1 MVSTTRYRKIKQN
14 MTNFKLGILY
24 THVPSPIE
32 ADYKRGYIKRYFVQ
46 KVNDVNSYIFE
57 IDTNIYQRYVSSE
70 LYSAVMILWKIS
82 GDSDEIKKAN
92 QASIKTAFDKIPK
105 LKNYLPNLLQF
116 SKV

>member
-1 MVSTTRYRKIKQN
+1 MVSTTAYRKLKN
-14 MTNFKLGILY
+14 NKTNFKLGILY
-24 THVPSPIE
+24 THVPSPTE
-32 ADYKRGYIKRYFVQ
+32 ADYKKGYIKRYFVQ
-46 KVNDVNSYIFE
+46 KVNDTNSYIFE
-57 IDTNIYQRYVSSE
+57 IDTNIYEVYSTSE
-70 LYSAVMILWKIS
+70 LYSAAMILWKIS

>member
-1 MVSTTRYRKIKQN
+1 MISTTAYRKLKKN
-14 MTNFKLGILY
+14 STNFKLGILY
-24 THVPSPIE
+24 THVPYPTE
-32 ADYKRGYIKRYFVQ
+32 ADYKKGYIKRYFVQ
-46 KVNDVNSYIFE
+46 KVNDTNSYIFE
-57 IDTNIYQRYVSSE
+57 IDNNIYQTYVNSE
-70 LYSAVMILWKIS
+70 LYSTVMILWKIF